1 MTEIVVGMRVRVK
14 DAWFD
19 NLESEDAERLRGRLG
34 TVVDT
39 ASEWVPGHPKVEVEL
54 DLKDGETKIDRCVV
68 WADAEDLEA
77 V

>member
-19 NLESEDAERLRGRLG
+19 CLESEDAERLRGRLG
-34 TVVDT
+34 TVTNTALDWGPGQPKIEVD
-39 ASEWVPGHPKVEVEL
+39 L
-54 DLKDGETKIDRCVV
+54 DLKDGETKIDRCAVFL
-68 WADAEDLEA
+68 DAENLEA